1 MLLLHI
7 DLNLKVSQEIK
18 IKVSES
24 LTPVSNTILKNL
36 ISNQVNQNMES
47 LLKCIEDLITLY
59 KLNSKIS

>member
-7 DLNLKVSQEIK
+7 DLNLKVSQEVK

-59 KLNSKIS
+59 KLKSKIS

>member
-59 KLNSKIS
+59 KLKSKIS

>member
-47 LLKCIEDLITLY
+47 LLTCIKDLITLY